1 MQILLLKIKKV
12 KEPGAG
18 GGCSVC
24 GLVAHGARGQG
35 RGGGRARDVEN
46 LGLPTTACP
55 PSNQIFANEINSRV
69 IVSLLCLDSVVAAKD
84 SGTEEADDD
93 ELGDDHGGARV
104 TVRAV
109 EPVTAYM

>member
-12 KEPGAG
+12 EEPGAG

-55 PSNQIFANEINSRV
+55 P
-69 IVSLLCLDSVVAAKD
+69 
-84 SGTEEADDD
+84 
-93 ELGDDHGGARV
+93 
-104 TVRAV
+104 
-109 EPVTAYM
+109 